1 VIKDLRKAD
10 LAAIHILKA
19 KAGLDADC
27 YRNLL
32 AGLTCKSTAKDLDQ
46 KERWAV
52 LKELRVLAGEAPRQD
67 GGHRICRPAV
77 TGDTLKLVGKIE
89 ALLADAKRPWGY
101 AEGIAQRMFSKG
113 LGACDADDLWRVVA
127 ALEVDKR
134 RRTKQGGAA

>member
-1 VIKDLRKAD
+1 VIKDPRKAD

-19 KAGLDADC
+19 RAGLDEEC

-32 AGLTCKSTAKDLDQ
+32 AGLTCKSSAKDLDQ

-52 LKELRVLAGEAPRQD
+52 ISELRKLAGEEPRTD
-67 GGHRICRPAV
+67 RRAGRPAT
-77 TGDTLKLVGKIE
+77 TGDTMALVGKIE
-89 ALLADAKRPWGY
+89 ALLADARRPWGY
-101 AEGIAQRMFSKG
+101 AEGIAQRMFKKT